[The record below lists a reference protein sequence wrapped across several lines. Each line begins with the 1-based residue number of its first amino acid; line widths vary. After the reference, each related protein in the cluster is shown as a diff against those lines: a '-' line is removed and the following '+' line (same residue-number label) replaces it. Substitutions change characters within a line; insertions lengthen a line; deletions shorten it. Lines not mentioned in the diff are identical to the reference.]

1 MENLW
6 SPWRMKYVTD
16 NEKPG
21 ECIFCSYPKMKD
33 GVENLI
39 VHRGESA
46 YVILNRYPY
55 TSGHAMVVP
64 FQHVASI
71 EELTPVVRAELME
84 MVNETL
90 GVLRK
95 VYQPDGFNVGINM
108 GSAAGAGI
116 AEHAHVHIV
125 PRWGGDTNFMSTTG
139 ETRVIP
145 EDLRETYERISAAW
159 K

>member
-1 MENLW
+1 
-6 SPWRMKYVTD
+6 
-16 NEKPG
+16 
-21 ECIFCSYPKMKD
+21 MKD
-33 GVENLI
+33 GIDNLI
-39 VHRGESA
+39 VHRGETA
-46 YVILNRYPY
+46 FVILNRYPY
-55 TSGHAMVVP
+55 TSGHVMVVP

-71 EELTPVVRAELME
+71 EELTPEIRAEMME

-95 VYQPDGFNVGINM
+95 VYQPDGFNVGINI

-145 EDLRETYERISAAW
+145 EDLRVTYERISAAW